1 MPKQLKDILNGVK
14 KSKITPEKLG
24 DRPHVDYEPKAPAEK
39 DWVAKHSVE
48 KHDDRVG
55 NGDDVYQATNVK
67 KVSNKKT
74 NKGHDKGEDEKV
86 YEAKEVED
94 AKCNHTP
101 KGKECPVHGMMEC
114 MSAKK
119 INELGP
125 STLASYTKKA
135 TGDISKRFMNLGQMS
150 VHARKMSVNPDNF
163 MKAQE
168 IVKATDA
175 EYNKLGKRFAG
186 VHKATDKL
194 ASMAKEE
201 IKLDELGPST
211 LASYTKK
218 AISDVANRSMSLG
231 QKSANPF
238 SSNKA
243 KEVEYKKLRN
253 RFTGV
258 NRASNKLAIMAK
270 EEVELDEVSKDT
282 LQRYRHLAK
291 SERMD
296 PIKGTQRKAGMD
308 LALKKIYGSDEFGN
322 KPKVKATKEEVELD
336 EILTKQTSAGEV
348 IKDFQQSKNPKFAG
362 KSKEKRKQMALAA
375 YYAKQRETNEDLS
388 NDDFHKDMA
397 DVKAGKAD
405 ASKMADKWGP
415 RGGAF
420 LGFIKSKSVKEDL
433 AMPLLGGDHSDL
445 PKGRADDTQEEIEM
459 VKAELKAL
467 ANKALHILM
476 AMPQDLHVEP
486 WVQAKIAQAKEMIN
500 SVHDYMV
507 YGDHDQPEDE
517 QTDTPMTFPG
527 MNVDNALGMNV

>member
-24 DRPHVDYEPKAPAEK
+24 DRPHVDYEPKAPAEQ

-135 TGDISKRFMNLGQMS
+135 TGD
-150 VHARKMSVNPDNF
+150 
-163 MKAQE
+163 
-168 IVKATDA
+168 
-175 EYNKLGKRFAG
+175 
-186 VHKATDKL
+186 
-194 ASMAKEE
+194 
-201 IKLDELGPST
+201 
-211 LASYTKK
+211 
-218 AISDVANRSMSLG
+218 VANRAMSLG

-415 RGGAF
+415 RCGAF

>member
-24 DRPHVDYEPKAPAEK
+24 DRPHVDYEPKAPAEQ

-135 TGDISKRFMNLGQMS
+135 TGD
-150 VHARKMSVNPDNF
+150 
-163 MKAQE
+163 
-168 IVKATDA
+168 
-175 EYNKLGKRFAG
+175 
-186 VHKATDKL
+186 
-194 ASMAKEE
+194 
-201 IKLDELGPST
+201 
-211 LASYTKK
+211 
-218 AISDVANRSMSLG
+218 VANRAMSLG